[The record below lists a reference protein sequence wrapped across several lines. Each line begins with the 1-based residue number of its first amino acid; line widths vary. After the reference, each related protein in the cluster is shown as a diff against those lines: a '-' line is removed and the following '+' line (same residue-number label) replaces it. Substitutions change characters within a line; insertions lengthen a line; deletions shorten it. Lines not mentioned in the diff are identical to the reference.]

1 MVNAVGKDLGTA
13 LTGWLFTSK
22 GTTTTLCCYSIV
34 TALFLAIW
42 MVYICTAKHLGDYMK
57 IPSEE
62 EEAEEEAAEKTAE
75 KAEEEGEDEGEEE
88 GEEEG

>member
-1 MVNAVGKDLGTA
+1 MVHAVGKDLGTA

-42 MVYICTAKHLGDYMK
+42 MVYICTAKHLDDYMK
-57 IPSEE
+57 IP
-62 EEAEEEAAEKTAE
+62 
-75 KAEEEGEDEGEEE
+75 EDEIEDDDL
-88 GEEEG
+88 

>member
-1 MVNAVGKDLGTA
+1 MVNAVGEDLGTA

-75 KAEEEGEDEGEEE
+75 KA
-88 GEEEG
+88 

>member
-1 MVNAVGKDLGTA
+1 MVHAVGKDLGTA

-42 MVYICTAKHLGDYMK
+42 MVYICTAKHLDDYMK
-57 IPSEE
+57 IPED
-62 EEAEEEAAEKTAE
+62 
-75 KAEEEGEDEGEEE
+75 GIEDEDL
-88 GEEEG
+88 

>member
-42 MVYICTAKHLGDYMK
+42 MVYICTAKHLDDYMK
-57 IPSEE
+57 IPED
-62 EEAEEEAAEKTAE
+62 
-75 KAEEEGEDEGEEE
+75 GIEDEDL
-88 GEEEG
+88 